1 MGAVIKLGIEQLP
14 DALEQGEQGIRR
26 AIAQGAL
33 AGAHRGRALMVQNTP
48 SDQGQLRA
56 SWKVRPGVREFTGF
70 SESLAELI
78 NDAPHISIVELGAR
92 PHAVN
97 PEGWQA
103 IYEWVRRHYRG
114 GMGPAGVRQ
123 YSLGGAGRMRPR
135 GRGATGP
142 FRGDDPVIESITNAI
157 VWRIR
162 KFGQKATLFVRNS
175 VDDLRNILGH
185 ELNRAIAIAHNAAQ
199 QAAGKV
205 RR

>member
-1 MGAVIKLGIEQLP
+1 MGAVIRIEPDKLP
-14 DALEQGEQGIRR
+14 SALELGEQNIRR
-26 AIAQGAL
+26 AVAQGAL

-56 SWKVRPGVREFTGF
+56 SWKVTPGAREFTGF
-70 SESLAELI
+70 SDTLATLI

-97 PEGWQA
+97 PEGWQS

-114 GMGPAGVRQ
+114 GASGAGVGQ
-123 YSLGGAGRMRPR
+123 YSLGGSGRMRPR
-135 GRGATGP
+135 GRGVTGP
-142 FRGDDPVIESITNAI
+142 FKGDDPVIEAITNAI

-175 VDDLRNILGH
+175 VDDLRRILGY
-185 ELNRAIAIAHNAAQ
+185 EMERAIKIAHQQNSAAKG
-199 QAAGKV
+199 GKP
-205 RR
+205 